1 MGHGETVRHS
11 VGQSPRGREERAG
24 PEECSRDHGTVSH
37 APGDEPASPTPQE
50 MNPRTREGGDSV
62 LLPCFSSQVVNDLRL
77 GNYDPITRPS

>member
-11 VGQSPRGREERAG
+11 VRQSPRGREERAG
-24 PEECSRDHGTVSH
+24 PEECSRDHGTTG
-37 APGDEPASPTPQE
+37 PSPTPQE
-50 MNPRTREGGDSV
+50 MNPRTREGGDWV